1 MEKEKMT
8 KLEKQWVLYDVGNSA
23 FVMLVSTII
32 PIYFKNMATENGVSA
47 ADSTAYLS
55 YAISISTLIVAILG
69 PVLGTVADGK
79 NRKKPLFTLFM
90 LIGVLGCAALALP
103 KSAILFLVV
112 FVITKVGF
120 SGSLIFYDS
129 MLVDVTTDE
138 RMDDVSSQGYA
149 WGYIGS
155 CVPFV
160 VSLALIFGADYIG
173 ISGTVA
179 TAGAFII
186 NALWWAVVTIPL
198 LKNYKQNYYVE
209 TKVNGVK
216 ETIKRL
222 GTVCGEIKKD
232 KKVFL
237 FLVAFF
243 FYIDGV
249 YTIIEM
255 ATSYGKDVGISDTS
269 LLLALLLT
277 QIVAFPCA
285 IIFGKLAQKFE
296 TSRLITV
303 CIGAYFLVAIYALW
317 LDAAWKFWVMATFVG
332 VFQGAIQALSRSYFA
347 KIIPKEKSSEYFGI
361 FDIFGKGASFMGT
374 MLMGISTQI
383 FHTSKAG
390 VIVIASMFVIGFVI
404 FKIQSQTMQRGEKR
418 SLAVSRTLDEFEA
431 ETENDYDDYDYG
443 YENDYEIGDMNFAE
457 ERF

>member
-1 MEKEKMT
+1 MKQKLN
-8 KLEKQWVLYDVGNSA
+8 KLEKYWVMYDVGNSA
-23 FVMLVSTII
+23 FALLVSTII
-32 PIYFKNMATENGVSA
+32 PIYFKNMATQNGISA

-90 LIGVLGCAALALP
+90 MVGVIGCAALALP
-103 KSAILFLVV
+103 KSAMLFLVV

-155 CVPFV
+155 CVPFIA
-160 VSLALIFGADYIG
+160 SLALIFGADYIG
-173 ISGTVA
+173 ISGTMA
-179 TAGAFII
+179 TAIAFVI

-209 TKVNGVK
+209 TRTSGVT
-216 ETIKRL
+216 ETVKRL
-222 GTVCGEIKKD
+222 GSVCGEIKNN

-249 YTIIEM
+249 YTIIET

-285 IIFGKLAQKFE
+285 IIFGRLAQKFD
-296 TSRLITV
+296 TARLIAV
-303 CIGAYFLVAIYALW
+303 CIGAYFLVAVYALW
-317 LDAAWKFWVMATFVG
+317 LDAAWKFWIMATFVG
-332 VFQGAIQALSRSYFA
+332 VFQGAIQALSRSYYA
-347 KIIPKEKSSEYFGI
+347 RIIPKEKSSEYFGI

-390 VIVIASMFVIGFVI
+390 VIVIAAMFVIGFVV
-404 FKIQSQTMQRGEKR
+404 FKLQANAMQHKEKDFAQKNVR
-418 SLAVSRTLDEFEA
+418 DEFEA
-431 ETENDYDDYDYG
+431 EDQNDY
-443 YENDYEIGDMNFAE
+443 YEDEDDYEIGDMDFAE